1 MTGTDEA
8 YAGSH
13 EGESGTQRTAGGTRE
28 AAGAKSGAPEA
39 KEANSCARVGVL
51 GTGPFVPRTRWWH
64 WRRLTRGRLRPA
76 LAAAVAGALLGGTA
90 VAWQAEAGPF
100 AGGGRSCWGALG
112 SSDVAGL
119 LGGST
124 DIDSVDTPIEGS
136 PIGGDG
142 PSGQCVLHAA
152 DGDRVT
158 VQIHRLDNRF
168 GGSGDQWADEFLSA
182 RLSPLGG
189 GMLGM
194 ASDTRAWL
202 AVPDGCV
209 GRSGTGNGPVVVD
222 VTTGPTLYDDAVET
236 DDRARLART
245 VVKLVN
251 HYTAD
256 RGCEGTLADPVSRL
270 PRPGEPLAEKS
281 DAVCGIEGLRA
292 PGKGWFSAY
301 RPRVTRGTG
310 PVRTCDRN
318 VSFHHPDL
326 RLMTIE
332 DPRLAVIYDRQ
343 AYDGG
348 QRIKAAESD
357 GHGILRPDLALF
369 QASCPI
375 GDVTFLMRADDADRA
390 ALIRALFPQYA
401 AEEADRLGC
410 GPLRISLP
418 AGE

>member
-1 MTGTDEA
+1 MRETTGA
-8 YAGSH
+8 H
-13 EGESGTQRTAGGTRE
+13 SGTPGA
-28 AAGAKSGAPEA
+28 AAGHSSTPEA
-39 KEANSCARVGVL
+39 KEATSAARVGVL

-90 VAWQAEAGPF
+90 VARLAEAGPF
-100 AGGGRSCWGALG
+100 VGGGRSCWGALD
-112 SSDVAGL
+112 STDVAGFFH
-119 LGGST
+119 GST
-124 DIDSVDTPIEGS
+124 DVTSAATSLEGS

-142 PSGQCVLHAA
+142 PSGQCVLQAA

-158 VQIHRLDNRF
+158 VQVHRLDNRF

-189 GMLGM
+189 GLLGM

-209 GRSGTGNGPVVVD
+209 GRPGTGDGPVVVD
-222 VTTGPTLYDDAVET
+222 VSTGPTLYDDAVET

-245 VVKLVN
+245 VVSLVN

-256 RGCEGTLADPVSRL
+256 RGCEGTLADPVPRL
-270 PRPGEPLAEKS
+270 PRPDGPLAERS

-292 PGKGWFSAY
+292 PGKGWFSVH

-318 VSFHHPDL
+318 ISFHHPDL

-332 DPRLAVIYDRQ
+332 DPRLAAIYDRQ

-348 QRIKAAESD
+348 QRITAAEPD

-369 QASCPI
+369 QASCPT

-390 ALIRALFPQYA
+390 LLIRALFPRYVA
-401 AEEADRLGC
+401 KEAERLGC

>member
-1 MTGTDEA
+1 MTGTGETHAD
-8 YAGSH
+8 SR
-13 EGESGTQRTAGGTRE
+13 EGESGT
-28 AAGAKSGAPEA
+28 PEA
-39 KEANSCARVGVL
+39 TSAARVGVL

-119 LGGST
+119 LDGST
-124 DIDSVDTPIEGS
+124 DTETDIESVDTPIDGS
-136 PIGGDG
+136 PISGDG
-142 PSGQCVLHAA
+142 PSGQCVLQAV

-189 GMLGM
+189 GLLGM

-270 PRPGEPLAEKS
+270 PRPGEPLAEKFH
-281 DAVCGIEGLRA
+281 AVCGIEGLRA
-292 PGKGWFSAY
+292 PDKGWFSAY

-318 VSFHHPDL
+318 ISLHHPDL

-332 DPRLAVIYDRQ
+332 DPRLAVIYGGQ

-369 QASCPI
+369 QASCPT

-390 ALIRALFPQYA
+390 PLIRALFPQYA

-418 AGE
+418 PGE